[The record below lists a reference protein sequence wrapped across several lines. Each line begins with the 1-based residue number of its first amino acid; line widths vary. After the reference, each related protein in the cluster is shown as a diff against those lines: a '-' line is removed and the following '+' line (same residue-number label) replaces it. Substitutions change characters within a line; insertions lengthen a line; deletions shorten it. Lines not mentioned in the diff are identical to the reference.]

1 MSSIKTV
8 VNEPI
13 EGHEEYHII
22 VRYLEHLFFKDIFV
36 LVFYLVLSVELG
48 DSAGSN

>member
-22 VRYLEHLFFKDIFV
+22 VRYLEHLFFKDFFCSGFLPCFIC
-36 LVFYLVLSVELG
+36 
-48 DSAGSN
+48 